1 MMKRTF
7 KVEAQPDGQ
16 GGFNPVI
23 LDKSNIGF
31 SPADTLVNVQI
42 STFGLDNG
50 DYSVRF
56 LPAAG
61 FDFVDVESLVPQ
73 TSAVL
78 MSKGF
83 LFDKIKVDFNNLGAS
98 ASPQVAI
105 TFMSR
110 SF

>member
-1 MMKRTF
+1 MAKRTY

-16 GGFNPVI
+16 GGATPVI

-42 STFGLDNG
+42 STTGLDGG
-50 DYSVRF
+50 DYAVRF
-56 LPAAG
+56 FPVDG

-78 MSKGF
+78 MSQGF
-83 LFDKIKVDFNNLGAS
+83 MFDKIKIDFSNLGAA
-98 ASPQVAI
+98 ASPEVAI